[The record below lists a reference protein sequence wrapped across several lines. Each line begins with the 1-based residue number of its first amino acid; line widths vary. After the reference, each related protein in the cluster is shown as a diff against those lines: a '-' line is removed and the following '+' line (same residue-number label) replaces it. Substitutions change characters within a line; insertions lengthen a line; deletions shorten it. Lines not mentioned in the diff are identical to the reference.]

1 MRWWYVLVFQQLL
14 TEDGFKSTGP
24 LTFWGKAA
32 VKLSPK
38 STRKVTEMAWKT
50 SPRRRHR
57 NDADLRTADLMT
69 ESADCQM
76 LLRLSL
82 SDR

>member
-1 MRWWYVLVFQQLL
+1 MGWWYVLVFQQLL

-32 VKLSPK
+32 IKLSPK
-38 STRKVTEMAWKT
+38 STGKVTEMAWKT

-57 NDADLRTADLMT
+57 NDANL
-69 ESADCQM
+69 
-76 LLRLSL
+76 
-82 SDR
+82 

>member
-32 VKLSPK
+32 IKLSPK

-50 SPRRRHR
+50 SPRR
-57 NDADLRTADLMT
+57 DVATGMT
-69 ESADCQM
+69 LISEQ
-76 LLRLSL
+76 LT
-82 SDR
+82 

>member
-50 SPRRRHR
+50 SPQ
-57 NDADLRTADLMT
+57 
-69 ESADCQM
+69 E
-76 LLRLSL
+76 
-82 SDR
+82 